1 MGIAADIAII
11 VVAGLIGGLIA
22 QRLNQPL
29 ILGYILAGILVGPNT
44 GGITVSN
51 AEDIELL
58 AEIGVALLLFAL
70 GIQLS
75 LKQLRPVRM
84 IALFG
89 TPIQVLLTMG
99 LGLGIGRLL
108 GWNWIDSIWFGAL
121 IAPTSTMVILK
132 TLMSLGRM
140 GTLSSRIMVGMSV
153 VQDLAVIP
161 LMIILPQLNNLEAG
175 LPALGWAALRA
186 AIFLALMIFLGT
198 RLIPALM
205 RYIVAWNSR
214 ELFLLAITAIGLGI
228 GYLTY
233 IFGLSFA
240 FGAFVAGLVLSE
252 SDYSYQALSDIVP
265 LRDLFGLLFFASVGM
280 LLDPI
285 FLYNNIEIILLIVLM
300 IVVGKSLIFGVLTR
314 LFGYVNVAPLAV
326 ALTMFPIGEFSF
338 VLAGVGL
345 ASGSI
350 DQDLYALLLA
360 TAVMTMI
367 LTPLLAR
374 GAEPLYRLSKR
385 WFRHET
391 IDTFNL
397 PKEGLHNHVVI
408 AGAGQVGQFVAGV
421 LKEYGQHAVVMDL
434 NQQRVDEARQR
445 GLTAIYGDASHPM
458 VLEAAGID
466 EARLLLVTL
475 SSIEAAQ
482 ALVEHVH
489 RLRPDLHIVV
499 RAESVEQMERLHAL
513 GVYEVVQPKFEAG
526 LEITRQAMLHLD
538 LTPSEILLFT
548 DSVRHDHY
556 APLYDAH
563 PNYHLMHHLHQIER
577 SIDLNWV
584 ELEASSPL
592 VGCTLADCAIRSQT
606 GASVVAIFHNETV
619 ITNPPRDHIFVTGQ
633 RIGVLGNGEEL
644 AAFRR
649 LAQPQEQD
657 VIKQTS
663 T

>member
-11 VVAGLIGGLIA
+11 VVAGLVGGLIA
-22 QRLNQPL
+22 QRLKQPL
-29 ILGYILAGILVGPNT
+29 ILGYILAGIVVGPHT
-44 GGITVSN
+44 GGVTVTN
-51 AEDIELL
+51 VEDIELL

-75 LKQLRPVRM
+75 LKELRPVRN

-99 LGLGIGRLL
+99 LGVGIGRLF
-108 GWNWIDSIWFGAL
+108 GWNWIDSIWLGAL
-121 IAPTSTMVILK
+121 IAPSSTMVILK

-161 LMIILPQLNNLEAG
+161 LMIILPQLNDLEAG

-186 AIFLALMIFLGT
+186 VIFLALMIFLGT

-205 RYIVAWNSR
+205 RLIAGWNSR

-228 GYLTY
+228 GYVTY
-233 IFGLSFA
+233 LFGLSFA

-280 LLDPI
+280 LLDPG
-285 FLYNNIEIILLIVLM
+285 FLMRNIGVILLVVLM
-300 IVVGKSLIFGVLTR
+300 VLAGKSLIFGVLTR
-314 LFGYVNVAPLAV
+314 LFGYVNVAPAAV

-345 ASGSI
+345 AAGSI
-350 DQDLYALLLA
+350 GNDLYALLLS
-360 TAVMTMI
+360 TAVITMM
-367 LTPLLAR
+367 LTPLAAR
-374 GAEPLYRLSKR
+374 GAEPIYRLSKR
-385 WFRHET
+385 WFRHEAL
-391 IDTFNL
+391 DTFNL
-397 PKEGLHNHVVI
+397 PSEGLHNHVVI

-421 LKEYGQHAVVMDL
+421 LKEYGQHAVVVDL
-434 NQQRVDEARQR
+434 DQQRVDEARRR
-445 GLTAIYGDASHPM
+445 GLAAIYGDVSHPL

-466 EARLLLVTL
+466 EARLLLITV
-475 SSIEAAQ
+475 SSPQAAQ
-482 ALVEHVH
+482 AIVEHVH
-489 RLRPDLHIVV
+489 RVRAALHIVV
-499 RAESVEQMERLHAL
+499 RAESVEQMERLHAV

-538 LTPSEILLFT
+538 MTPSEIQIFT

-556 APLYDAH
+556 APLYEAH
-563 PNYHLMHHLHQIER
+563 PDYHMLHHLHQIER
-577 SIDLNWV
+577 AIDLTWV
-584 ELEASSPL
+584 ELTADSPL

-606 GASVVAIFHNETV
+606 GVSVVAIYYDHEV
-619 ITNPPRDHIFVTGQ
+619 ITNPPRDHRFAAGE
-633 RIGVLGNGEEL
+633 RIGVLGNGEEM

-649 LAQPQEQD
+649 LAESAD
-657 VIKQTS
+657 EK
-663 T
+663 